1 MMLGLDFDNTIIRYD
16 ELFHKVAL
24 EKKVVPGSVPADKN
38 AIRNYL
44 YRQHLEDEWTRLQGE
59 VYGAR
64 INEARPFDGMLE
76 TLRSLKEA
84 PIRMCIVSHKTRTP
98 YLGPNY
104 DLHQAARDW
113 MTKQGFFDEQGLSWK
128 EGHIFFESTKE
139 EKVRQIV
146 SLGCTHYI
154 DDLPE
159 ILKMLPDRI
168 TKILFSPKEKIKEQN
183 DWLVFRSWKDLP
195 SLLL

>member
-1 MMLGLDFDNTIIRYD
+1 M
-16 ELFHKVAL
+16 
-24 EKKVVPGSVPADKN
+24 
-38 AIRNYL
+38 
-44 YRQHLEDEWTRLQGE
+44 QGE
-59 VYGAR
+59 VYGVR

-76 TLRSLKEA
+76 TLGSLKEA
-84 PIRMCIVSHKTRTP
+84 SVEMCIVSHKTRTP

-113 MTKQGFFDEQGLSWK
+113 LTKHGFFDEQGLSWGK
-128 EGHIFFESTKE
+128 KHVFFESTKE
-139 EKVRQIV
+139 EKVRQIL

-159 ILKMLPDRI
+159 ILKMLPDRM
-168 TKILFSPKEKIKEQN
+168 TKILFSPKDKIKEKN
-183 DWLVFRSWKDLP
+183 GWLVLRSWKDLP